1 MDKYCIDEMMYGM
14 CCYDTEEC
22 EVNTLETGQRS
33 SLLARRN
40 VAQCERTFIQILNS
54 VKPILT
60 YGERGARQ
68 FFFFLFFFFRNN
80 QQ

>member
-40 VAQCERTFIQILNS
+40 VAQWERTFIQILNS
-54 VKPILT
+54 VKPILS
-60 YGERGARQ
+60 YGERDARQ
-68 FFFFLFFFFRNN
+68 FFLFFQNN